1 MRSKKLI
8 LAAAA
13 AAGLSAQFAFG
24 VDYTWQSFAG
34 GTYQWNG
41 AGVWAPA
48 GAPSLAGD
56 SADIS
61 GAVTGGA
68 LNVALPSD
76 FIIDRLNIGDTNAA
90 FPIDIGAGNSG
101 GGALI
106 WNSGTILHNGGAGA
120 VNTFSAPVQLGTP
133 ALAAGTTTLQ
143 NSNFRVEGNNGGVF
157 NFNNITVMADADAND
172 GTAVLQRTILL
183 SAGSAST
190 GATYNFGAIQLSQ
203 PGAVQRGN
211 LVLTSPQINPGGT
224 PSITFAHGGTVNFNG
239 VISNGGF
246 NNGQVLLGFAG
257 GNQNSHATVP
267 TTYVFNVD
275 NTYSGNT
282 QLNRGIYFIK
292 TAQPFGTGVLQ
303 QNAAANAYGTR
314 FMTDND
320 SRTITN
326 NFQIQHTLVMTGD
339 HSITM
344 TGNSFQSNNRELL
357 NLLPAGKTWTVNG
370 FMAASTGTD
379 GGTEGNRA
387 LVFDGSGDTV
397 INGPIYNH
405 RNPWFAGSGTFD
417 LVDRAVSG
425 PGVDPSF
432 GAYGGIGKRGTGV
445 LTLTSSVLPTIGTG
459 SNAFQGPTSTLLG
472 PTSVA
477 GGLLQFANPA
487 AYGKIDSYVSGG
499 TVTIA
504 TNGGSQDGTITITN
518 SLGTSRINVIAGG
531 AIGVLSGTLTT
542 EFFDKLNASTM
553 SVANDGGL
561 ALAAPDAAVNLD
573 LSSAGTGVRN
583 MSVGAIAAGVTYTGT
598 IIPNPAL
605 GYRLGGGGTLTL
617 PNTNALTGGTNVTV
631 TNGGAV
637 AVSGS
642 NNYTGVTTVRGDYI
656 HTHDSFAKSNASTN
670 SIIAAP
676 YANRV
681 NSTLVVS
688 NLANGGANSSIGASS
703 SAASNLVL
711 SGGTLKYVGAGA
723 TSDRL
728 FSIDT
733 TGATLDSSGAGALN
747 LNNTGAA
754 AVLDVGVLSVATLAT
769 GGNARLL
776 NGVSDISRLTVGMTV
791 TAATAAGATFL
802 PADSTIQGI
811 APNFGFTGGTPF
823 VRTNNLQVV
832 VSLGSVAAA
841 TNATL
846 TFANQNRNLTL
857 TGSNA
862 GANTLAAQLTDSAAG
877 KLGLVK
883 NGSGAWNVTNANNT
897 FTNGVTVNAGT
908 LSVKKVLNNGTTTIN
923 GGTLRIG
930 PGGPVGDAT
939 STSVFPE
946 GQFSIAGG
954 ATPAGRLDLGKNGAV
969 FDYSTTSNA
978 AAIAA
983 LITAG
988 RNGGNWAGNGIT
1000 SANAAA
1006 DVNGHAVG
1014 YAQADQIGSPATF
1027 LGQGIDNTATLVRYT
1042 RVGDANLNGITNIS
1056 DFSLL
1061 SANFN
1066 VAGRGWVGGDFN
1078 YDGVTNISDFS
1089 LLAGN
1094 FNQTAAGDLP
1104 RGAAVPEPMSLSV
1117 LGALALIGRRRRA

>member
-13 AAGLSAQFAFG
+13 AAGLSAQLAFG

-68 LNVALPSD
+68 LNIALPSD

-183 SAGSAST
+183 SAGSATT

-282 QLNRGIYFIK
+282 QLNRGNYLIK
-292 TAQPFGTGVLQ
+292 TNQPFGTGVLQ

-326 NFQIQHTLVMTGD
+326 NYQIQHTLVMAGD

-344 TGNSFQSNNRELL
+344 SGNSFQSNNRELV

-370 FMAASTGTD
+370 FMAVSTGTD
-379 GGTEGNRA
+379 GGTEANRA
-387 LVFDGSGDTV
+387 LTFDGAGDTV
-397 INGPIYNH
+397 VNGPIYNH
-405 RNPWFAGSGTFD
+405 RNPWFPGSTADGAM
-417 LVDRAVSG
+417 DRALDS
-425 PGVDPSF
+425 SF
-432 GAYGGIGKRGTGV
+432 GSYGSIGKRGTGV
-445 LTLTSSVLPTIGTG
+445 LTLTSSVLPTITDGTT
-459 SNAFQGPTSTLLG
+459 SFTGPTSTLLG

-477 GGLLQFANPA
+477 GGLLQFSNPA
-487 AYGKIDSYVSGG
+487 AYGKFDTPFSGG
-499 TVTIA
+499 
-504 TNGGSQDGTITITN
+504 SITIPSN
-518 SLGTSRINVIAGG
+518 SGTSRINVIAGG
-531 AIGVLSGTLTT
+531 AVGVLSGSITT
-542 EFFDKLNASTM
+542 DFFDKLNASTM

-561 ALAAPDAAVNLD
+561 ALATPDAAVNLD
-573 LSSAGTGVRN
+573 LTTAGPGVTN

-598 IIPNPAL
+598 ITPNAAS

-617 PNTNALTGGTNVTV
+617 PNTNALTGGRNVTV
-631 TNGGAV
+631 TNGGTV
-637 AVSGS
+637 AVTGS
-642 NNYTGVTTVRGDYI
+642 NDYNGVTTVRGDYI
-656 HTHDSFAKSNASTN
+656 HTHDSFARDNASTN
-670 SIIAAP
+670 SIIARP
-676 YANRV
+676 YAARV
-681 NSTLVVS
+681 NSTLVVN
-688 NLANGGANSSIGASS
+688 NLANGGANSGIGASS

-769 GGNARLL
+769 GTNARLL
-776 NGVSDISRLTVGMTV
+776 AGVSDINRLTVGMTV

-883 NGSGAWNVTNANNT
+883 SGSGAWNVTNANNT
-897 FTNGVTVNAGT
+897 FSNGITVNEGT

-983 LITAG
+983 LIDAG
-988 RNGGNWAGNGIT
+988 HNGNNWAGNGIT
-1000 SANAAA
+1000 SSNAAA
-1006 DVNGHAVG
+1006 SPTAHAVG

-1027 LGQGIDNTATLVRYT
+1027 LGQSIDNTATLVRYT
-1042 RVGDANLNGITNIS
+1042 RAGDANLDGTTNIS

-1061 SANFN
+1061 AANFN
-1066 VAGRGWVGGDFN
+1066 LAGKGWVGGDFN
-1078 YDGVTNISDFS
+1078 YDGLSNISDFS

-1094 FNQTAAGDLP
+1094 FNQAAAGDLP

-1117 LGALALIGRRRRA
+1117 LGALALISRRRRA